1 MGLRRRAPSVTAMK
15 TSSTD
20 GRPAVEFR
28 DVVKVYNGRITALD
42 HVSFEITPGATVAL
56 LGPNGAG
63 KSTAIDTML
72 GLRAPTS
79 GQVRVLGMTPA
90 QAVSA
95 GKIGGMVQTGGLPEG
110 AKVSELVGLFRQLYR
125 DRRSLGEL
133 LRLAG
138 ISDIAERRVDRLSG
152 GQTQRVR
159 FALALAGRPDLL
171 FLDEPTASLDVEAR
185 REFWQSVQTIAGQG
199 TTVLFATHY
208 LDEADANA
216 SRIIVVSHGRVLAD
230 GTPAQ
235 IKAYTSIRTIQ
246 FSTPEPD
253 ASVLLGLPGVSDLA
267 ATGDAVT
274 IRSADADATLPALY
288 ALGRPVRGLE
298 VRGGGLEEA
307 LLALTS
313 DDGNPAPT
321 AGPAPGTSGHPA
333 PDTAYD
339 PAPGTARGPAPGTP
353 VHPASVMTKAG

>member
-1 MGLRRRAPSVTAMK
+1 MHT
-15 TSSTD
+15 
-20 GRPAVEFR
+20 RPAVEFR

-72 GLRAPTS
+72 GLRTPTS

-90 QAVSA
+90 AAVTA

-110 AKVSELVGLFRQLYR
+110 AKVCELVGLFRQLYR
-125 DRRSLGEL
+125 DRRGLGDL

-138 ISDIAERRVDRLSG
+138 ISDIADRRVDRLSG

-159 FALALAGRPDLL
+159 FALALAGRPELL

-185 REFWQSVQTIAGQG
+185 REFWQSVRAIAAQG

-216 SRIIVVSHGRVLAD
+216 SRIIVVGHGRVLAD

-235 IKAYTSIRTIQ
+235 IKAYTSIRTIR
-246 FSTPEPD
+246 FSMPEPD
-253 ASVLLGLPGVSDLA
+253 TSVLLRLPGVSDVSA
-267 ATGDAVT
+267 SGDAVT
-274 IRSADADATLPALY
+274 IRSADGDATLPALY

-298 VRGGGLEEA
+298 VGGGGLEEA
-307 LLALTS
+307 LLAMTG
-313 DDGNPAPT
+313 DDDDRL
-321 AGPAPGTSGHPA
+321 S
-333 PDTAYD
+333 
-339 PAPGTARGPAPGTP
+339 
-353 VHPASVMTKAG
+353 ASVATEAGRLS